1 MSTNIPFTLVEG
13 AVALPPLRPLG
24 PLSQTH
30 GREWALLPPNIS
42 LRVELKALYAAM
54 LRTFCLSSQ
63 AIRSMCS
70 WEPLTAQAEA
80 GSAAAIAMTADA
92 LSQQE
97 SAAAAAHASPQA
109 VGAAGAF
116 AAAAVPAA
124 AASASPGGRP
134 VARAPHRTSNLKL
147 GSAVA
152 IGGAA
157 MLAWIVLDHPHREHA
172 NDAAP
177 AANPPASSRVAQQ
190 AEPSKTVA
198 VASGNQKSDA
208 KPDNKSSV
216 DLKTATH
223 SDARV
228 AQAVTVSNQEPVA
241 ASPATSTSAA
251 PVAAKP
257 PEIASRDATPVTAR
271 RSSNTSA
278 TSTAIAAAPT
288 WTARHAA
295 SSAAST
301 VSPSA
306 STHAKPSAAGEY
318 SPFAPSASVDSEYE
332 SMTTS
337 ARTYSTYS
345 TYGTSTA
352 NAATSQRAQTAQRS
366 NADAND
372 PSWMGRM
379 SQRRVTEVPELF
391 SR

>member
-24 PLSQTH
+24 PLSQAH

-97 SAAAAAHASPQA
+97 SAAAAAQASSQT

-116 AAAAVPAA
+116 AAAAVTAA
-124 AASASPGGRP
+124 AASASAGVRP

-177 AANPPASSRVAQQ
+177 AANPPTSSRVAQQ
-190 AEPSKTVA
+190 AEPSKTVT

-216 DLKTATH
+216 DLNTATH
-223 SDARV
+223 SEARV
-228 AQAVTVSNQEPVA
+228 TQAATVQNQEPLA
-241 ASPATSTSAA
+241 ASPATRTSVA

-257 PEIASRDATPVTAR
+257 PEIASRDAAPVTAR

-301 VSPSA
+301 VSRSA
-306 STHAKPSAAGEY
+306 STQAKPSAAGEY

-337 ARTYSTYS
+337 ARTYSTY
-345 TYGTSTA
+345 GTTTA
-352 NAATSQRAQTAQRS
+352 NAATPQRAQTAQRS

-372 PSWMGRM
+372 SSWMGRM